1 MRQNRLEMGRHP
13 RAFGKAAFAIRVP
26 AKSPEVRPVIDIE
39 RHLPASLARHAH
51 RRKAGSGDKVGAEMR
66 SRDENRLRRGN
77 EVRVYVGFRDRHV
90 GTVLA
95 IENKRK
101 LRAVPNAEDHQC
113 RQSRRVGDHM
123 ACLDT
128 LAIQRLADETAHMF
142 VTDTGDQCRFQP
154 EPRTTD
160 ADIGRAA
167 ADIFGKARHV
177 LEPAADLAAIEIN
190 G

>member
-1 MRQNRLEMGRHP
+1 MRQHVLEMGRHP
-13 RAFGKAAFAIRVP
+13 RAFGKAAFAIRMS
-26 AKSPEVRPVIDIE
+26 AKSPEIRPVIDIE

-51 RRKAGSGDKVGAEMR
+51 RRKAGSGNKVGAEMR

-90 GTVLA
+90 GAVFA

-101 LRAVPNAEDHQC
+101 LRAVPNAEDYQC
-113 RQSRRVGDHM
+113 RQSRRVGNHM